1 MAQTHHDKNIE
12 NLYKVY
18 DCACNHSESVI
29 KYVERRLLPSSE
41 FTKTKTKMKYKNE
54 ENSNEKRS
62 DNELYKN
69 RLYKDNNA
77 LNKKANNTRMLLY
90 DYSNCESCRDL
101 QGNDSKDFGDSRNT
115 SRVSSRDG
123 SCNLSVKPSLPY
135 LSLCHDFVNRRSSL
149 DYIQHHYPRQTM
161 SIKERKIFSRKPG
174 NNSFISS
181 KIVVIDVSQKSDV
194 FNTSI
199 PSTR

>member
-18 DCACNHSESVI
+18 DCACNHSKSVI

-161 SIKERKIFSRKPG
+161 SIKQRKIFSRKPG

-181 KIVVIDVSQKSDV
+181 KIVVIDVSHF
-194 FNTSI
+194 FNALI